1 MSNVEVASTTDTEA
15 EVQEAVASLGVE
27 EAELT
32 TSGVEVPVAPT
43 NNNSDE
49 PQEQITSEGDQPE
62 SSGASEEPEDV
73 EPERVSKDS
82 GGSEE
87 ELTYSEKTKKRMDQL
102 LRDRLDARREADNLR
117 NRIRALEE
125 KGRGNELKEQ
135 ESPVESKSQEDP
147 KSAPGKPRRED
158 YLDDDDYMDAR
169 DNWRDHLR
177 DQTRMADIKEA
188 IKAEAVDRIRAK
200 ERNALD
206 EKFRSSADVAREK
219 YKDFDQVVKEV
230 TDNNML
236 HISEAMQECM
246 LDSDVGAE
254 IMYWLS
260 QNTTEA
266 DRIASLS
273 PIASAKEIW
282 AVENEILGSTPSSE
296 SSSSES
302 NNSNPPAL
310 KSKKISRAPK
320 PVRTVGSSASASK
333 RIENMTLEEFDQY
346 RRAGGQ

>member
-15 EVQEAVASLGVE
+15 EVQEAMASLGAE

-32 TSGVEVPVAPT
+32 TAGVEVPVVPM
-43 NNNSDE
+43 NNNSDQA
-49 PQEQITSEGDQPE
+49 QEEDLSEGDEPE
-62 SSGASEEPEDV
+62 SAGASEEPEVV
-73 EPERVSKDS
+73 ESERVSKDS
-82 GGSEE
+82 EDLEE
-87 ELTYSEKTKKRMDQL
+87 APTSSPKTKKRIDQL
-102 LRDRLDARREADNLR
+102 LRDRLETRRENDDLR
-117 NRIRALEE
+117 TRIRFFEE
-125 KGRGNELKEQ
+125 KEREKELNEQ
-135 ESPVESKSQEDP
+135 EVPVQSKSQEDP
-147 KSAPGKPRRED
+147 KSASGKPRRED
-158 YLDDDDYMDAR
+158 YLDDEDYMDAR
-169 DNWRDHLR
+169 DNWRDG
-177 DQTRMADIKEA
+177 TRMADIKEA

-230 TDNNML
+230 TDNKML
-236 HISEAMQECM
+236 HISGSMQGCI

-273 PIASAKEIW
+273 PMASAKEIW
-282 AVENEILGSTPSSE
+282 NVEKEIL

-302 NNSNPPAL
+302 NNPNPPAL
-310 KSKKISRAPK
+310 KRKKMSRAPK
-320 PVRTVGSSASASK
+320 PVRTVGSSAAAVN
-333 RIENMTLEEFDQY
+333 RTEGWTLNEFEKL
-346 RRAGGQ
+346 REAGKI